1 MSAPLLGLEEKEA
14 FWFWHYLCVT
24 KSVERKK
31 ISLMVNVLPVSV
43 KVLIF
48 FFFQEKTKPNWG
60 LGRTQSKALVLPGEA
75 ASCRWKVLDCY
86 LIQRF
91 SKPSPEL
98 AIVISL
104 RGPGP
109 INPESERV
117 LLFLVCGCCMVCFAS
132 GKNAA
137 WKNFFLSWSSTKEK
151 KKLALWRIS
160 SRLPHT
166 WETRRK

>member
-31 ISLMVNVLPVSV
+31 NLAYGKCTSCVRQSPY
-43 KVLIF
+43 F